1 MKKILTIMLS
11 VVIVA
16 SVAIGGT
23 LAFLTAETSALDNV
37 FTFDGIELG
46 LTEYSEYSGPDGE
59 NIPYPTIPEVIEP
72 GMTVD
77 KIPVITVME
86 NSVSSY
92 VYVKV
97 TNGFGDKAVIGID
110 TENWIAVEGS
120 DGIYRYQE
128 IVLKSD
134 AAQALAPVFS
144 TVYFDG
150 ETITMENIE
159 ELEDKTISVQAF
171 AHQAG
176 GNKADGNQLTA
187 EDADQAAIDFF
198 AAPAGE

>member
-1 MKKILTIMLS
+1 MKKILTIVLS

-23 LAFLTAETSALDNV
+23 LAFLTAETSALENV
-37 FTFDGIELG
+37 FTFDGIELE
-46 LTEYSEYSGPDGE
+46 LNEYEEYSPDGTGT
-59 NIPYPTIPEVIEP
+59 PYPDTPVVIEP
-72 GMTVD
+72 GMTVN
-77 KIPVITVME
+77 KIPVITVKE

-97 TNGFGDKAVIGID
+97 TNGFGELATVNID
-110 TENWIAVEGS
+110 ADNWVTVSEEN
-120 DGIYRYQE
+120 GIYRYKD

-150 ETITMENIE
+150 ETITMDNIAD
-159 ELEDKTISVQAF
+159 LNGKTISVQGF

-176 GNKADGNQLTA
+176 GNKEDGNQLTVT
-187 EDADQAAIDFF
+187 DADAAAITFF
-198 AAPAGE
+198 TTPAGE

>member
-1 MKKILTIMLS
+1 MKKILTIVLS

-23 LAFLTAETSALDNV
+23 LAFLTAETSALENV
-37 FTFDGIELG
+37 FTFDGIELE
-46 LTEYSEYSGPDGE
+46 LNEYEAYSPDGTGT
-59 NIPYPTIPEVIEP
+59 PYPDTPVVIEP
-72 GMTVD
+72 GMTVN
-77 KIPVITVME
+77 KIPVITVKE

-97 TNGFGDKAVIGID
+97 TNGFGELATVNID
-110 TENWIAVEGS
+110 ADNWVTVSKEN
-120 DGIYRYQE
+120 GIYRYKD

-150 ETITMENIE
+150 ETITMENIAD
-159 ELEDKTISVQAF
+159 LNGKTISVQGF

-176 GNKADGNQLTA
+176 GNKEDGDQLTVT
-187 EDADQAAIDFF
+187 DADAAAITFF
-198 AAPAGE
+198 TTPAGE

>member
-23 LAFLTAETSALDNV
+23 LAFLTAKTSALENV
-37 FTFDGIELG
+37 FTFDGIELE
-46 LTEYSEYSGPDGE
+46 LSEYKEYTPGGE
-59 NIPYPTIPEVIEP
+59 NTPYPTTPEVIEP

-77 KIPVITVME
+77 KIPVITVKE
-86 NSVSSY
+86 DSVSSY

-97 TNGFGDKAVIGID
+97 TNGFGDKAKIGID
-110 TENWIAVEGS
+110 TDNWIAVSAE
-120 DGIYRYQE
+120 DGIYRYKE
-128 IVLKSD
+128 IVLKSED
-134 AAQALAPVFS
+134 AQALAPVFS

-150 ETITMENIE
+150 ATITMENIA
-159 ELEDKTISVQAF
+159 ELEGKTISVQGF

>member
-1 MKKILTIMLS
+1 MKKILTIVLS

-46 LTEYSEYSGPDGE
+46 LTEYREYNGPDGE
-59 NIPYPTIPEVIEP
+59 NTPYPTTPEVIEP
-72 GMTVD
+72 GMTIN

-86 NSVSSY
+86 DSVSSY

-110 TENWIAVEGS
+110 TENWSAVANS
-120 DGIYRYQE
+120 DGIYRYKD

-150 ETITMENIE
+150 ETITMENIA
-159 ELEDKTISVQAF
+159 ELQGKTISVQGF

-176 GNKADGNQLTA
+176 GNRADGNQLTVV
-187 EDADQAAIDFF
+187 DADQAAIEFF

>member
-23 LAFLTAETSALDNV
+23 LAFLTAKTSALENV
-37 FTFDGIELG
+37 FTFDGIELE
-46 LTEYSEYSGPDGE
+46 LNEYEKYDPDGTST
-59 NIPYPTIPEVIEP
+59 PYPDTPVVIEP

-77 KIPVITVME
+77 KIPVITVKE
-86 NSVSSY
+86 KSVSSY

-97 TNGFGDKAVIGID
+97 TNGFGDSAKIGID
-110 TENWIAVEGS
+110 TDNWIAVS
-120 DGIYRYQE
+120 DDGIYRYKE
-128 IVLKSD
+128 IVSKSD

-150 ETITMENIE
+150 ATITMENIE
-159 ELEDKTISVQAF
+159 DLQGKTISVQAF

-187 EDADQAAIDFF
+187 DDADQAAVDFF